1 MDDMDKHLNDV
12 IDGLWQRIMM
22 TLQGHDGE
30 ICAGYLRASWQ
41 KMLFAE
47 GRLESLV
54 QHVDTYK
61 RKLDSRQ
68 ILDSLSLAMDYD
80 HLLVSLRSS
89 LQNIAYLVA
98 AILLSSEDTSP
109 VALGDDIDL
118 CSVIDA
124 LEQSN
129 QSGRDASVDKLV
141 HYLQIKLD
149 EPWYKE
155 LFEPAIIISHDMS
168 RDYPRVSLSS
178 LNEQLLDFRFLLP
191 DMVESEDSGESSI
204 IAYCRSMIGR
214 VEDLQTEVFT
224 QLKRCL

>member
-1 MDDMDKHLNDV
+1 MADV
-12 IDGLWQRIMM
+12 IDSLWQRIMM

-30 ICAGYLRASWQ
+30 LCAGYLRASWQ

-68 ILDSLSLAMDYD
+68 ILDSLPLAMDYD
-80 HLLVSLRSS
+80 HLLISLRSS
-89 LQNIAYLVA
+89 LQNTAYLVNT
-98 AILLSSEDTSP
+98 ILLPGELTPP
-109 VALGDDIDL
+109 VAPGDDIDL
-118 CSVIDA
+118 RTVLDT

-129 QSGRDASVDKLV
+129 QSGRDASADRLV
-141 HYLQIKLD
+141 QYLKIKLD

-155 LFEPAIIISHDMS
+155 LFEPAIIISHDRS
-168 RDYPRVSLSS
+168 RDYPRVSPRS

-191 DMVESEDSGESSI
+191 DMVESGDSGESSI
-204 IAYCRSMIGR
+204 IAYCRSMIKR
-214 VEDLQTEVFT
+214 VEDLQTEVFA